1 MVQEYILPF
10 IGGGTFIAMNKY
22 ISNNISPKLGAIL
35 VTFPIG
41 LFSAYFIISENKR
54 PKYLVHYL
62 HQALINL
69 TLGLIYVF
77 LFDKKLL
84 EQKTIVM
91 VVMSLWFMVGLL
103 QMVM

>member
-1 MVQEYILPF
+1 MEEYILPF

-22 ISNNISPKLGAIL
+22 ISNNISPKLGAII

-41 LFSAYFIISENKR
+41 LFSAYFIISQDKM

-62 HQALINL
+62 HQVLINL
-69 TLGLIYVF
+69 ILGLIYVF
-77 LFDKKLL
+77 LFDRKLL

-91 VVMSLWFMVGLL
+91 VVMTLWIMLGLI